1 MHTGILNYLYHAYP
15 RVKPISFLHKST
27 AYGFAFLCRIEKL
40 NTYDGPDTLT
50 H

>member
-15 RVKPISFLHKST
+15 RVKPISFLHKYS
-27 AYGFAFLCRIEKL
+27 YGFAFLCRIEKL